1 MSIITYLA
9 VAAVA
14 LYCMLLLVKVKRHVA
29 RHRLQSSN
37 EVELSLE
44 SSQDNN
50 GSRSHPS
57 SDEAHSLEDTNGSEA
72 KTEALTFE
80 DVGHALFGW
89 WGRFLVDL
97 CILSSQIGFCVV
109 YQIFLGDTTHGLFP
123 SIPKLACMLLPVP
136 ILIAVCQIRR
146 LKWLAAT
153 SFLALFVFGIGFAI
167 CLIFSWQG
175 RSERDNAPY
184 VQLPHSASSFAT
196 LISFAVFSFE
206 GIGLVLPLENSI
218 RPDVAPIFTRLFSAT
233 VGAVTL
239 LYTLVGALGYI
250 AWGSDVGSSLL
261 DNVIKLQGRSP
272 FVITVLVG
280 FLIGGFC
287 SYPLNMFP
295 VTSRF
300 EILFNLAD
308 NNGNDKPGARYVTL
322 RRTLIRVGLVILA
335 LALAIAIPSFALF
348 ISLIGSLFS
357 TALAFVFPTFFHM
370 KAFSWPSHWP
380 SGPLKLG
387 SGALHLR
394 DNVSTKKNIFQKYG
408 AVGFDIFVC
417 LFGIVATIVCSAVS
431 MINIVDAIKNGT
443 IMWSFQTNPS
453 PSAPIAAPTIP
464 SITPS
469 PMAL

>member
-1 MSIITYLA
+1 
-9 VAAVA
+9 
-14 LYCMLLLVKVKRHVA
+14 MLMLVKVKRHVA
-29 RHRLQSSN
+29 RHRLHSSN
-37 EVELSLE
+37 EVELALE
-44 SSQDNN
+44 SSQ
-50 GSRSHPS
+50 PS
-57 SDEAHSLEDTNGSEA
+57 NEARNHGENQALEDTRSSRAGN
-72 KTEALTFE
+72 EALTFE

-109 YQIFLGDTTHGLFP
+109 YQIFLGDTMHGLFP

-136 ILIAVCQIRR
+136 ILIAICQIRR

-153 SFLALFVFGIGFAI
+153 SFLALFVFGVGFAI
-167 CLIFSWQG
+167 CLIFSWRG

-184 VQLPHSASSFAT
+184 VQLPHSVASFAT

-218 RPDVAPIFTRLFSAT
+218 RADVEPIFGRLFSAT

-239 LYTLVGALGYI
+239 LYTLVGALGYV

-261 DNVIKLQGRSP
+261 DNVIQLQGRSP
-272 FVITVLVG
+272 FVIIVLVG
-280 FLIGGFC
+280 FLIGAFC

-295 VTSRF
+295 VTTRF
-300 EILFNLAD
+300 ENLFGVAD
-308 NNGNDKPGARYVTL
+308 LNGNDKPGVRYVLL

-357 TALAFVFPTFFHM
+357 TMLAFVFPTFFHM

-380 SGPLKLG
+380 SGPFKLG
-387 SGALHLR
+387 SGANHLR
-394 DNVSTKKNIFQKYG
+394 DNGSTKKNLFQKYG
-408 AVGFDIFVC
+408 VVGFDIFVC
-417 LFGIVATIVCSAVS
+417 LFGVVATVVCTIVS
-431 MINIVDAIKNGT
+431 MMNIVDAIKNGQ
-443 IMWSFQTNPS
+443 IIWSFQTATS
-453 PSAPIAAPTIP
+453 PSAPVSSPTIP
-464 SITPS
+464 SVVPS
-469 PMAL
+469 PMAI